1 MKGREERDDG
11 ISFKGSSWCLCLRFK
26 DSRSSTLDGHP
37 YIIHDNGTLEMHT
50 AQAHNS
56 GKYTCVAR
64 NSLGIYENHVYL
76 QVKGEELQSGL

>member
-1 MKGREERDDG
+1 M
-11 ISFKGSSWCLCLRFK
+11 
-26 DSRSSTLDGHP
+26 
-37 YIIHDNGTLEMHT
+37 NT

-76 QVKGEELQSGL
+76 QVKGEQFTVTSDRFQCRLLW

>member
-1 MKGREERDDG
+1 MDAH
-11 ISFKGSSWCLCLRFK
+11 S
-26 DSRSSTLDGHP
+26 
-37 YIIHDNGTLEMHT
+37 YIIHNNGTLEMHT

-76 QVKGEELQSGL
+76 QVKGEQFTVRTDRFMIRKQQ